1 MSCFH
6 LVAFIYVTAM
16 SSGAHEQVCLGYV
29 SKDIIVVHSLSRF
42 KDNML
47 LRWHSDKR
55 IHLPIQEAQ
64 ETQVRSLGWE
74 DPLE

>member
-1 MSCFH
+1 
-6 LVAFIYVTAM
+6 M
-16 SSGAHEQVCLGYV
+16 SSGAHVQVCLGYV

-47 LRWHSDKR
+47 LSWHSGKR
-55 IHLPIQEAQ
+55 IHLPMQEAQ
-64 ETQVRSLGWE
+64 KTQIRSLGWE